1 MALTAFKDIFNNRH
15 IKRPKL
21 IAPQLILIFPQS
33 SGSTLRVFISFVG
46 KIYSEKI

>member
-21 IAPQLILIFPQS
+21 IAPQLIFDFPS
-33 SGSTLRVFISFVG
+33 KFCENFEGFISFV
-46 KIYSEKI
+46 